1 MLLLCTSFD
10 CAIYVYI
17 QSHNDYTFL
26 TSGMPFLI
34 AKLGF
39 YDRLGGGRRRYRL
52 GWAITNGSYVK
63 LGPPRASG
71 AGAAR
76 RVNLLI
82 VPNCGNPRP

>member
-17 QSHNDYTFL
+17 QSHNDYPFL

-39 YDRLGGGRRRYRL
+39 YDRLGGGRSYRL
-52 GWAITNGSYVK
+52 GWAITN
-63 LGPPRASG
+63 
-71 AGAAR
+71 
-76 RVNLLI
+76 
-82 VPNCGNPRP
+82 